1 MNFLIHCCRKLL
13 LAILYCSVF
22 YLSLQVKMP
31 VYQLSFADNNQKV
44 IEQQSFNLLPLTSE
58 KGANTYES
66 GNLIIISSFPWHSP
80 GKNLLQ
86 TASTFSSLFN
96 QHVNYKSTAFH
107 ELVIVHRNL
116 RI

>member
-1 MNFLIHCCRKLL
+1 MNFLIHYCRKLL

-31 VYQLSFADNNQKV
+31 VYQLSFAGDNQKV
-44 IEQQSFNLLPLTSE
+44 IEQQSFNLLPLTTE
-58 KGANTYES
+58 KGNNSHES
-66 GNLIIISSFPWHSP
+66 GKLIIISSFPWHSP
-80 GKNLLQ
+80 GKNLLHS
-86 TASTFSSLFN
+86 ASTFSSLFK
-96 QHVNYKSTAFH
+96 QHINYKSTAFH